1 MKRLFL
7 IQLLLGVLLMGCDK
21 KTEETPCNSVPLEKS
36 TLTDSTDYRIINSVL
51 EYYYSNYTFLHIVQ
65 ETASND
71 ALLGISHMKDILNR
85 ENIVFDSLSL
95 VKYSLK
101 NEIGYFLSDSLMLNS
116 VQLIN
121 PQELDCLMGFV
132 DSGWEKYYQKYPKS
146 FGFFSFSRPGL
157 NEQGNRAVVE
167 YGWYNNYSAGMG
179 YIVILDKNST
189 NWAVSHRIAT
199 WAI

>member
-1 MKRLFL
+1 
-7 IQLLLGVLLMGCDK
+7 
-21 KTEETPCNSVPLEKS
+21 
-36 TLTDSTDYRIINSVL
+36 
-51 EYYYSNYTFLHIVQ
+51 
-65 ETASND
+65 
-71 ALLGISHMKDILNR
+71 
-85 ENIVFDSLSL
+85 LSL